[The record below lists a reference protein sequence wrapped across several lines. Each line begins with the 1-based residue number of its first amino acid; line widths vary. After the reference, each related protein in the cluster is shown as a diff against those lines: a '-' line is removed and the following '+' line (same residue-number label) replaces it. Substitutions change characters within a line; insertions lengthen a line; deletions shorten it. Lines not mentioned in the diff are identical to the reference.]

1 LEAEAAGERSKMKT
15 TVLTRADV
23 ERLNTDPTEAARR
36 DMVQELNEPALS
48 DADQERARLEAI
60 HGKGN
65 VWSTD
70 EIGDRFEVVSF
81 MAPFVSV
88 RDKKTGEKGYVQFVH
103 YPRFYFGYEK
113 K

>member
-1 LEAEAAGERSKMKT
+1 
-15 TVLTRADV
+15 
-23 ERLNTDPTEAARR
+23 
-36 DMVQELNEPALS
+36 
-48 DADQERARLEAI
+48 
-60 HGKGN
+60 
-65 VWSTD
+65 
-70 EIGDRFEVVSF
+70 